1 MSRTLFIGC
10 SHSMGYQGFLKGN
23 NKEESSQPNTWG
35 SNNYAEFYSKNNN
48 KKCVV
53 MASAGTGNRVYP
65 RFLAH
70 AFKTYDD
77 IDEVFIQSTYW
88 GRFPIVINPDLDPT
102 KIFPTDFFLQKDST
116 DELVDRWSIA
126 LSVDNKYLEHY
137 HKPQPQDWEMF
148 PYNRETAPWV
158 AEPDTRRSSHLYF
171 QMWHYQNTHLEQ
183 EDYFKDI
190 AVCDM
195 ICNNNN
201 VPMYVWNINNRCFIP
216 QETDNYYT
224 KLNKT
229 TFAKQDAEIFFNK
242 KFETLDGEHYTEE
255 VHKQIAEQYIPY
267 LKEKT

>member
-35 SNNYAEFYSKNNN
+35 SNNYAEFYSKIHN

-70 AFKTYDD
+70 AFQTYDD

-102 KIFPTDFFLQKDST
+102 KIFPTDFFLQKDTS
-116 DELVDRWSIA
+116 DDLVDRWSIA

-148 PYNRETAPWV
+148 PYHRDTAPWV

-216 QETDNYYT
+216 QETANYYT

-229 TFAKQDAEIFFNK
+229 KFASQNAETFFNE
-242 KFETLDGEHYTEE
+242 KFETLDGEHYTEK
-255 VHKQIAEQYIPY
+255 VHKQIAEQYIPI
-267 LKEKT
+267 LKELT